1 MIETKIKEAEE
12 KIKFPALYSTEKRE
26 SIILV
31 KKEFPDGKLEGVV
44 MHPKNA
50 FGEYSMAWSPVK
62 YKRMSAGSELTI
74 KFIQE

>member
-12 KIKFPALYSTEKRE
+12 KEVFPALYSSEKRE

-31 KKEFPDGKLEGVV
+31 KRQLPDGKLEGVV
-44 MHPKNA
+44 MHPRQS
-50 FGEYSMAWSPVK
+50 FGEYSMNWSQAK
-62 YKRMSAGSELTI
+62 YKKMTIGSELTI

>member
-12 KIKFPALYSTEKRE
+12 KELFPALYSTEKRE

-31 KKEFPDGKLEGVV
+31 KKALSDGKLEGVV

-50 FGEYSMAWSPVK
+50 FGEYSMSWSPQK
-62 YKRMSAGSELTI
+62 YKRMTAGSELTI